1 MERTLANGNCVMRA
15 ERLARVRRQKATS
28 SWTIQT
34 TSYLHN
40 LTLPAVHTQE
50 PNQRSAVRAVIRSK
64 NSILLECSRERLLQD
79 LSTAQPEN
87 LCIIQHKHQMG
98 LYGPWTMCPT
108 PETRILKGSVPGCEN
123 HGTRD
128 DDRRRHD
135 DKNIKF
141 LRTVTVTTSLASRA
155 ICVRNID
162 CYLSVVYTM
171 YGTSAF

>member
-1 MERTLANGNCVMRA
+1 MVIALCAPNAWLAFADRRLHHPGLFKQHHTCITLLFLQCTHKNLISDLQSELSFA
-15 ERLARVRRQKATS
+15 AR
-28 SWTIQT
+28 
-34 TSYLHN
+34 
-40 LTLPAVHTQE
+40 
-50 PNQRSAVRAVIRSK
+50 
-64 NSILLECSRERLLQD
+64 SILLECSRERLLQD